1 MSDLGSMSED
11 HRVSSP
17 PDPSLP
23 DGLAITTTM
32 STQSKAPSKTPSMDG
47 AALRAD
53 FDRIIDPTL

>member
-1 MSDLGSMSED
+1 MTSDLDAMSED

-23 DGLAITTTM
+23 VGLAITTIV
-32 STQSKAPSKTPSMDG
+32 STRSMAPPIDG

-53 FDRIIDPTL
+53 LDRIIDPTL